1 MMKKKNGV
9 NIMLFV
15 FIINLILILS
25 CTKHNKGETQFTLLK
40 TDREFSMMSAGE
52 GMHKAFLFYVADS
65 GVLLR
70 DNSYPLVGR
79 QALGSL
85 FEKGTDTSFVLTWEP
100 LYGKLSES
108 GDLGYTYGVF
118 TRTIRASGSIARG
131 TYVTIWQKQ
140 KDGSWKFVLDS
151 GTQGLP
157 YAPE

>member
-15 FIINLILILS
+15 FIINLIMILS
-25 CTKHNKGETQFTLLK
+25 CTKNSKREAQGILLK
-40 TDREFSMMSAGE
+40 TDREFSTMSAGV
-52 GMHKAFLFYVADS
+52 GMYRAFLFYAADS

-85 FEKGTDTSFVLTWEP
+85 FEKGTDSSFVLTWEP
-100 LYGKLSES
+100 LFEKLSES

-118 TRTIRASGSIARG
+118 TSTIKVSGSTARG

-140 KDGSWKFVLDS
+140 KDGSWKFVLDT

-157 YAPE
+157 DASE